1 MSSSFTREVREWPAG
16 RDKIKYPGSPTK
28 AHDKTYIWW
37 LVHYYSIFVKP
48 WQTKCGKTQGS
59 PEVTPVTFLH
69 GYFPLRHQFLPVFL
83 SFRTSHPTLGLVQD
97 HREEFNG
104 KFRESGILICVI
116 HLTSY
121 PFALLG
127 RHIRGG
133 KDLLCR
139 IDQEQDEDLVVTWL
153 GGILQTEWLHLV
165 LVQVRERDASVG
177 LGDHVADTLH
187 TRGVPD
193 TQVSQFPGL
202 GRR

>member
-1 MSSSFTREVREWPAG
+1 MADEPTTNGKGAR
-16 RDKIKYPGSPTK
+16 GSLPK
-28 AHDKTYIWW
+28 
-37 LVHYYSIFVKP
+37 VS
-48 WQTKCGKTQGS
+48 
-59 PEVTPVTFLH
+59 PVTLLCGH
-69 GYFPLRHQFLPVFL
+69 FPLEHQFLPVFL
-83 SFRTSHPTLGLVQD
+83 GFQTSHRTLVLVRD
-97 HREEFNG
+97 HREEFDG
-104 KFRESGILICVI
+104 KLRDSGILTCII
-116 HLTSY
+116 HGVDG
-121 PFALLG
+121 PFTLLG

-139 IDQEQDEDLVVTWL
+139 IDQEQDEGLAVTWL

-202 GRR
+202 GRSRCWITHLFMS